1 MQLKIWHKMI
11 IGISIPVLLALIG
24 GLWAY
29 GYIDDVKKRHGYV
42 QIAADLREDILEV
55 RRNEK
60 NYMHYKDAEH
70 FRYLSV
76 SINTFIKA
84 INGIPPATVA
94 EIGKSDL
101 MLLDSTSDG
110 YTSII
115 RDLHDNFQLEMQSI
129 ERVRREGKKLETLAA
144 SGEHAAGLSS
154 IFILNLRRLEKNYM
168 LFRDKDSLAKLDGAL
183 SQMEMIVPS
192 CNECRS
198 YIAAIRYLFVRYEE
212 NDSIISELQVAGNT
226 LEDITDRIAL
236 RERQYI
242 DTFFSKTQ
250 RLMLVALIL
259 LCTLGPLFVYRTA
272 TNIVAPIIRLTEI
285 TKKIAEGDSSV
296 RAPIKEH
303 DETYTLALSFNTMLD
318 HLQLS
323 HKSLEKSMALL
334 REKQEEVEKC
344 ASVGLLVSGVA
355 HEMNDPLNNI
365 SLTAGPLRLAQEQI
379 PSGIE
384 SEIEKRNDFSLRV
397 GVEIDQEITAT
408 DNVHFGKGRVGAGP
422 CVVRCVGRWCSSYM
436 L

>member
-1 MQLKIWHKMI
+1 MI